1 MKLELDENFGRRC
14 SDILS
19 SSGHDVATVTEQH
32 MSGASDED
40 VIRTCHSELRCL
52 VTLDLDFSNPLRFR
66 PADYSGIAVI
76 RMSGRASYTE
86 LLSAVTTFVKALE
99 TESIAGNLGL
109 LKSDASVYTVLKT
122 KHR

>member
-1 MKLELDENFGRRC
+1 MKLKLDENFGRRC
-14 SDILS
+14 IDILS
-19 SSGHDVATVTEQH
+19 SAGHDVATVAEQH

-40 VIRTCHSELRCL
+40 VIRIRHSELRCL

-99 TESIAGNLGL
+99 TESIAGKLWIVEIGRIRIYRPE
-109 LKSDASVYTVLKT
+109 DEA
-122 KHR
+122 